1 VSTTAQDRTA
11 AVRLVVD
18 GPLAW
23 VTLDRPE
30 AINAITVALARDL
43 EATLLTAADTEGVR
57 VVLIRGAGG
66 NFCAGGDFDEV
77 QRLRA
82 AGPGALPT
90 LFERFA
96 AACAVVGEIRQ
107 PVIAVVEG
115 VATAG
120 GFELMQACD
129 IALVREDARIC
140 DNHVRFGMVPGGGGS
155 QRLPRL
161 VGRQRALGHLLSGD
175 RLTGADAV
183 SWGLAYRSYAADE
196 FEVGVEQFAADLAAR
211 RPDAVA
217 GMKRLVRDGLAGSLE
232 DGLAL
237 EIDTVVAHI
246 AGEAGAGVSS
256 FAGRRSAGGA
266 ATTEER
272 R

>member
-1 VSTTAQDRTA
+1 MTTTSQTRTA
-11 AVRLVVD
+11 SVRLVVD
-18 GPLAW
+18 GPIAR

-30 AINAITVALARDL
+30 AMNAITVALAREL
-43 EATLLTAADTEGVR
+43 EAALLTAADTEGVR
-57 VVLIRGAGG
+57 VVVIRGAGG
-66 NFCAGGDFDEV
+66 SFCAGGDFDEV

-82 AGPGALPT
+82 AGPEALRT
-90 LFERFA
+90 LFEQFA
-96 AACAVVGEIRQ
+96 AACAIVGEMPQ
-107 PVIAVVEG
+107 PVIAAVEG

-129 IALVREDARIC
+129 IALVRDDARIC

-183 SWGLAYRSYAADE
+183 SWGLAYRAYAADE
-196 FEVGVEQFAADLAAR
+196 FDAGVEQFVTDLAAR

-217 GMKRLVRDGLAGSLE
+217 GIKRLVREGLAGTLD

-246 AGEAGAGVSS
+246 AGEAGGAGVSS
-256 FAGRRSAGGA
+256 FAGRRA

-272 R
+272 P